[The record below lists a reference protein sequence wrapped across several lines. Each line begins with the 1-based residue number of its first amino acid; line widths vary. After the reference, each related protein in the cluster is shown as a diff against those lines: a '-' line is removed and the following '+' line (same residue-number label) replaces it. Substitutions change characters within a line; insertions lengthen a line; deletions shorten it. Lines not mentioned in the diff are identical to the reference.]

1 MSRTVFNCIAIAAT
15 LACCGC
21 ASRVT
26 RSTCTE
32 SSDSLLATQTRTE
45 ARQEATRTE
54 RKDSTA
60 HERADSVYIYDSTH
74 VTEHADGSV
83 EVYRFRDRY
92 HGRTLTEAR
101 NSRVEHA
108 DSFSTSS
115 CDTLAIKETSTR
127 STERSKTAQPRHT
140 IFYHAMLFAAL
151 VIVLAGTYII
161 IRRKV

>member
-1 MSRTVFNCIAIAAT
+1 MSRNAIKFMAIAAT

-32 SSDSLLATQTRTE
+32 SSDSLQAAQIRTETRT
-45 ARQEATRTE
+45 EATRTE
-54 RKDSTA
+54 HKDSTA

-101 NSRVEHA
+101 NSRVEHD

-115 CDTLAIKETSTR
+115 CDTLAIKATSTR
-127 STERSKTAQPRHT
+127 STERSKTAQPRRT
-140 IFYHAMLFAAL
+140 IYYHIVLFAVL
-151 VIVLAGTYII
+151 VVVLAGIYII